1 MRKAMISLFTF
12 LILLSGCS
20 VDNMTQ
26 HVMKE
31 LELDIKSDPPENFIP
46 KDLKVV
52 SIGDS
57 LTQGVGDS
65 TKSGGYIPYLQ
76 TQLESLKAIKEA
88 KFTNY
93 GVRGNRTDQLLKR
106 LNKEKIKESIDEADL
121 VIITIG
127 GNDVMKTFK
136 ENISNLKIQAFES
149 AMVDYEKRLHH
160 IIQKIQSY
168 NPNAGIVLIGIYN
181 PFSTWFSDIKE
192 LNQIIV
198 EWNTLSSRVI
208 GEYNQTEF
216 VEVQNMFLNSERN
229 LLFEEDYFHPNDLG
243 YELMANRMFK
253 ILTQRETLNELTNN
267 QFLLKEEEQPS

>member
-1 MRKAMISLFTF
+1 MRKVMILLFTF

-20 VDNMTQ
+20 VDKMTQ

-31 LELDIKSDPPENFIP
+31 LELDTKNDPPGNFIP

-76 TQLESLKAIKEA
+76 TQLESLKSIKNAE
-88 KFTNY
+88 FTNY

-106 LNKEKIKESIDEADL
+106 LNKEEIKESIDEADL

-136 ENISNLKIQAFES
+136 ENISNLTIKAFEG
-149 AMVDYEKRLHH
+149 AMVDYEKRLHN

-168 NPNAGIVLIGIYN
+168 NPDAGIVLIGIYN

-198 EWNTLSSRVI
+198 EWNTISRKVI

-216 VEVQNMFLNSERN
+216 VGVQNMFLNSEKN

-243 YELMANRMFK
+243 YKLMANRMFE
-253 ILTQRETLNELTNN
+253 ILTQRESLNELTNN
-267 QFLLKEEEQPS
+267 KFLLKEEE